1 LRRPRFR
8 SRRNRDV
15 EVTHHTWPEEVL
27 EPGANRGR
35 RAFDLPLPGAIACA
49 HAQRRPVEQ
58 HVGGASDS
66 GAHRCAPGEAHL
78 VVRQWCL
85 ADNRREGGGNDRLNR
100 DHACDPTIIAMTSRP
115 LDRIILAS
123 ASPRRAELLRAAG
136 IDFDVRPA
144 DIDEAMRPGEAPGD
158 YVSRLAEAK
167 ARAVHE
173 RDGNQTVLAA
183 DTAVVVDGQILGKP
197 MDEADAKRMLRMI
210 GGRTH
215 EVLTAVSIF
224 HPGEI
229 VDTRMDATT
238 VEFAELSDPDIEWYV
253 SSGEP
258 MDKAGAYAVQGLAS
272 RFVTRVEGSY
282 SNVVGLPI
290 ALVYRMLTN
299 ELLTF

>member
-1 LRRPRFR
+1 
-8 SRRNRDV
+8 
-15 EVTHHTWPEEVL
+15 
-27 EPGANRGR
+27 
-35 RAFDLPLPGAIACA
+35 
-49 HAQRRPVEQ
+49 
-58 HVGGASDS
+58 
-66 GAHRCAPGEAHL
+66 
-78 VVRQWCL
+78 
-85 ADNRREGGGNDRLNR
+85 
-100 DHACDPTIIAMTSRP
+100 MTSRP

-144 DIDEAMRPGEAPGD
+144 DIDETMRPGEEPAD

-229 VDTRMDATT
+229 VDTRTDVTT
-238 VEFAELSDPDIEWYV
+238 VEFADLSDADIEWYV
-253 SSGEP
+253 ASGEP

-290 ALVYRMLTN
+290 ALVYQMLTN
-299 ELLTF
+299 KLLTF

>member
-1 LRRPRFR
+1 
-8 SRRNRDV
+8 
-15 EVTHHTWPEEVL
+15 
-27 EPGANRGR
+27 
-35 RAFDLPLPGAIACA
+35 
-49 HAQRRPVEQ
+49 
-58 HVGGASDS
+58 
-66 GAHRCAPGEAHL
+66 
-78 VVRQWCL
+78 
-85 ADNRREGGGNDRLNR
+85 
-100 DHACDPTIIAMTSRP
+100 MTSRP

-173 RDGNQTVLAA
+173 RDANQTVLAA

-215 EVLTAVSIF
+215 EVLTAVSLF

-229 VDTRMDATT
+229 VDTRMDATM
-238 VEFAELSDPDIEWYV
+238 VEFAELSDADIEWYV

-272 RFVTRVEGSY
+272 RFVTRVQGSY

-290 ALVYRMLTN
+290 ALVYQMLTTK
-299 ELLTF
+299 LLTF